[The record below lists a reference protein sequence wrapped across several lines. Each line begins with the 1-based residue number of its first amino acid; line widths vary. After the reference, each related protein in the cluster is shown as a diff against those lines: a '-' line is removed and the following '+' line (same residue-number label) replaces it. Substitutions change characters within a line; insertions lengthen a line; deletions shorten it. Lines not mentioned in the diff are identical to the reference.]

1 MAKKKVRRTS
11 SEAEKVDFEQSLGQ
25 LEAIVTQ
32 LERGDLGL
40 SEALSR
46 YEEGIGHLKQCH
58 AELARVSRRI
68 EILSGVDAAGNPI
81 AAPYEEQQYD
91 SLEEK
96 QQARSRRRTG
106 KTSTKDANASVDD
119 DLTLF

>member
-1 MAKKKVRRTS
+1 MAKKKVRAAGN
-11 SEAEKVDFEQSLGQ
+11 EAEKVDFEKSLGE
-25 LEAIVTQ
+25 LESIVFQ

-40 SEALSR
+40 SEALTR

-81 AAPYEEQQYD
+81 AEPYDELQYD

-96 QQARSRRRTG
+96 QHARSRRRTD
-106 KTSTKDANASVDD
+106 KSTTKGSDASVDD